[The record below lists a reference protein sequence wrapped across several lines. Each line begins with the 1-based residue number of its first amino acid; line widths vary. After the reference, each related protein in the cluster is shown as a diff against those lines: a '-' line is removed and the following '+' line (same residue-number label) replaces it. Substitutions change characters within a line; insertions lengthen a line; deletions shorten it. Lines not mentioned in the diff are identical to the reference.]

1 MSREGFNVLLRQRR
15 VTVGDENPP
24 LPSGVV
30 QHPDGRLSWGHIQPV
45 SMPSGPI
52 TPPLPHLQRAR
63 ATQSGVALIIIA
75 AVVTGALIDD
85 SRRRR

>member
-15 VTVGDENPP
+15 VMVGDDPP
-24 LPSGVV
+24 GTIDLT
-30 QHPDGRLSWGHIQPV
+30 HRY
-45 SMPSGPI
+45 
-52 TPPLPHLQRAR
+52 LQERRRWQGGA
-63 ATQSGVALIIIA
+63 VPFIIIA